1 MSKSN
6 TQSQINKKI
15 PSNNQ
20 DQNHIKSLGSTCS
33 KFNTLK
39 FNETNKENLFDKK
52 KSK

>member
-6 TQSQINKKI
+6 TQSKLNKKI

-20 DQNHIKSLGSTCS
+20 DQNNIKSLASTCS
-33 KFNTLK
+33 KFNTLN
-39 FNETNKENLFDKK
+39 FNDTNKENLFNKK